1 MSTLSKFGVQ
11 VAPGVGGIL
20 QPKLPFRFRVKFYGF
35 GVSGADTTKLVQ
47 NVESCT
53 RPKFSQ
59 EQVEVHS
66 YNSRIR
72 VGSKTDWE
80 EMTLVVRDDITNGS
94 VSLIG
99 QQIQKQFNFFEQ
111 TSAIAGNDYKF
122 RMEIESLDGTH
133 GHALETWN
141 VEGSWLTAVDY
152 GEANYTTTGESQK
165 ITMTIRFDNAT
176 HVGGNNE
183 NVITDGGD
191 PFPPT
196 GGDFSGNLGNALGGF
211 GDPTT

>member
-20 QPKLPFRFRVKFYGF
+20 QPKLPYRFRVRFYGF
-35 GVSGADTTKLVQ
+35 GVSGADTSKLVQ
-47 NVESCT
+47 NVESCS

-72 VGSKTDWE
+72 VGSKVDWDE
-80 EMTLVVRDDITNGS
+80 LTLVVRDDITNGS

-133 GHALETWN
+133 GSALEVWN
-141 VEGSWLTAVDY
+141 VEGAWLTSVEYGQGDY
-152 GEANYTTTGESQK
+152 TSTSESQK
-165 ITMTIRFDNAT
+165 VTMTVRFDNAT
-176 HVGGNNE
+176 HVSGNNE
-183 NVITDGGD
+183 NVVTDGGD
-191 PFPPT
+191 PFT
-196 GGDFSGNLGNALGGF
+196 QEDQTVIGNLGNALGGF